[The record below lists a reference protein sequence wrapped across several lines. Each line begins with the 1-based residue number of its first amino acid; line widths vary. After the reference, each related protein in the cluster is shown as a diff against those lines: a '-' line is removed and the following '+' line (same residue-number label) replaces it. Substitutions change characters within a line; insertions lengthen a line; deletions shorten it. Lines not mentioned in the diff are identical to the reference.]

1 MNGLEPIPA
10 NLSRQICKVVGLM
23 IRGVLTIFDLAMIP
37 ESKAVIFRLTL
48 TVSPFRKKGSLKTCR
63 ACRD

>member
-23 IRGVLTIFDLAMIP
+23 IRSVLTIFDLND
-37 ESKAVIFRLTL
+37 ESGAQ
-48 TVSPFRKKGSLKTCR
+48 S
-63 ACRD
+63 